1 MRRSKTCLNIGDATV
16 YQILEYL
23 GVEQREFRSA
33 RTRAALFKKL
43 HRFPGRAGYQ
53 AQHFGTGRARQR
65 IELAQLIL
73 TGRTSQSDAHEE
85 STFAAAGTL
94 KQREPFRS

>member
-1 MRRSKTCLNIGDATV
+1 VIEQHQVRPCLRYEATDLLRLTAADV
-16 YQILEYL
+16 QPRI
-23 GVEQREFRSA
+23 RSA
-33 RTRAALFKKL
+33 S
-43 HRFPGRAGYQ
+43 RAGDH
-53 AQHFGTGRARQR
+53 AQHFRAGRARQR

-73 TGRTSQSDAHEE
+73 TGRTSQADAHEE